1 MGNKIRNIVIMHHF
15 QHLMHF
21 LGLNNCTF
29 LWLFNSLCS
38 VWSYK
43 TNEKHFPLAN
53 EEIFHIIPFFYCIWH
68 ALHPWIS
75 LQSVNNCPKGGFSLE
90 PQMPSLHHF
99 QSIQMPWSLPLN
111 RIKISS
117 KTFSLHWR
125 NNWTELCILD
135 GFWVFIFLK
144 KNKCPVDCLQKIVL
158 RWPRG
163 AGSMWA
169 AGAAAPLPWL
179 YGGSRGS
186 TVPLWKCPYVFM
198 RIE

>member
-1 MGNKIRNIVIMHHF
+1 
-15 QHLMHF
+15 MHF

-43 TNEKHFPLAN
+43 TKEKHFPLAN
-53 EEIFHIIPFFYCIWH
+53 EEIFHIFPFFYCVWH

-75 LQSVNNCPKGGFSLE
+75 LQSLNNCPKGGFSLE
-90 PQMPSLHHF
+90 PQMPPLHHF
-99 QSIQMPWSLPLN
+99 QSIQIPWSLSLN
-111 RIKISS
+111 CIKISS

-144 KNKCPVDCLQKIVL
+144 KNNVSSRLSSKICAL
-158 RWPRG
+158 
-163 AGSMWA
+163 MH
-169 AGAAAPLPWL
+169 
-179 YGGSRGS
+179 S
-186 TVPLWKCPYVFM
+186 TWHPASTNFLMERPQDFVITKQVS
-198 RIE
+198 IN